1 MKTSGTSVMPD
12 FCNRRFPFHY
22 ATALNILTK
31 LGVDINKVD
40 LLAVGKYE
48 NYKGEIISQKPD
60 PGTELEYDTE
70 VRLEVGFSSAI
81 DYMPYQFFYGLRG
94 ITPTDGSW
102 EKKARALMA
111 PFDAA
116 VVRHE
121 ATCEF
126 EDLKNSFGFIEFNHL
141 KQFLNIFD
149 YTFDDDKIN
158 LDEAIIWSTLFP
170 SFHTW
175 AGNPDMVCEVLKYL
189 FGYEFEIRENTFAR
203 HNIPTDCRSH
213 LGKPEDRLGKGLV
226 IGRSFS
232 DYDTGYE
239 VVINGIKPGEM
250 AEFLRGGSKR
260 RKIEKVLEICMPSN
274 LEYTIKIKTVEI
286 KGKIGDN
293 RGKSYLG
300 YTSYI

>member
-1 MKTSGTSVMPD
+1 MNTGGTSVMPD

-48 NYKGEIISQKPD
+48 NYKGEIISQKPA
-60 PGTELEYDTE
+60 PGTELEHNTE
-70 VRLEVGFSSAI
+70 VVLEVGFSSAI

-94 ITPTDGSW
+94 ITPTDSSW
-102 EKKARALMA
+102 ERKARALMA

-121 ATCEF
+121 AASEF
-126 EDLKNSFGFIEFNHL
+126 EDLKNSFGFIEFDHL
-141 KQFLNIFD
+141 KKFLKIFD

-158 LDEAIIWSTLFP
+158 LDEAIIWSSLFP
-170 SFHTW
+170 SFHDW

-189 FGYEFEIRENTFAR
+189 FGYEFDIRENIYAG
-203 HNIPTDCRSH
+203 HNIPPRCRSH
-213 LGKPEDRLGKGLV
+213 LGAPGDRLGKGLI

-239 VVINGIKPGEM
+239 VVINGVKPGDM
-250 AEFLRGGSKR
+250 VEFLPGGSKR
-260 RKIEKVLEICMPSN
+260 EKIENVLEICMPSN
-274 LEYTIKIKTVEI
+274 LEHTIKIKAFEV
-286 KGKIGDN
+286 KGQIGN
-293 RGKSYLG
+293 TRGKSYLG